1 MRKLVSL
8 SLLLIGSS
16 VALFAAV
23 PPPAPEIDAS
33 SATTAVMLLGA
44 GVLMLRS
51 KRSR

>member
-8 SLLLIGSS
+8 SLLLAGSS
-16 VALFAAV
+16 VALFAAI
-23 PPPAPEIDAS
+23 PAPEIDVS

-44 GVLMLRS
+44 GVLMLRG